1 MMKPRPSDWLKFGLA
16 LALSL
21 VAILGIAL
29 LLNFTGDC
37 APGVTD
43 CGEPQRRASF
53 VVLGL
58 GAAWL
63 AYLVI
68 RFVRSPTTFR

>member
-1 MMKPRPSDWLKFGLA
+1 MKARPSDWLKFGVA

-21 VAILGIAL
+21 VAILGMAL

-58 GAAWL
+58 GAVWV
-63 AYLVI
+63 AYLVV
-68 RFVRSPTTFR
+68 RFVRSPTRFR

>member
-1 MMKPRPSDWLKFGLA
+1 MKARPVDWLKFGVA

-21 VAILGIAL
+21 LAIVGIAL

-37 APGVTD
+37 APAVTN

-53 VVLGL
+53 VVLGCGVL
-58 GAAWL
+58 WL

-68 RFVRSPTTFR
+68 KFIRSPTNFR